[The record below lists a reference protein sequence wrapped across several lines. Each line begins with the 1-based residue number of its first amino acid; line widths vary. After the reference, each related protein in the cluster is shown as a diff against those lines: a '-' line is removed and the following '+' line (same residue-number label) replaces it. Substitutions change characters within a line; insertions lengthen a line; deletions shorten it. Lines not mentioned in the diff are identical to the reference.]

1 MFEVSDALTAYSFPF
16 RFAAGLLSR
25 PLAKYFLTKYVE
37 SRLCISF
44 DIHLMKA
51 KSFVR
56 RKISRA
62 LAKSQKRREKE
73 WRTHQTKPN
82 FMHVSNE
89 WVEFDFRMR
98 KNCANSLSSPC
109 C

>member
-1 MFEVSDALTAYSFPF
+1 MFEVSDALTAHSFPF

-62 LAKSQKRREKE
+62 LAKSQKRRGRKREKE

-89 WVEFDFRMR
+89 WVKFDLRMR
-98 KNCANSLSSPC
+98 KKLC
-109 C
+109 